1 MTLPFRTK
9 SCLSLRSSQPGHMH
23 GHQRSR
29 MMTDVMII
37 NWFKNCTLLTPHLS
51 FGLLKNN
58 LVSPMLCARV
68 SDAVLDLKTVAAN
81 QLKEVDD
88 EATEG
93 ALVGLD
99 TGSGCE
105 LKTDVRILP
114 TVSMGKGDLGNEK
127 WYHFIRLSLGPTR
140 NTSKPTCHGCSFNL
154 GGRTVGLRGKSSQ
167 VTIMF
172 CIFLWLL
179 KFTVSL

>member
-1 MTLPFRTK
+1 
-9 SCLSLRSSQPGHMH
+9 
-23 GHQRSR
+23 
-29 MMTDVMII
+29 
-37 NWFKNCTLLTPHLS
+37 
-51 FGLLKNN
+51 
-58 LVSPMLCARV
+58 MLCARV

-114 TVSMGKGDLGNEK
+114 TVSMGMKSGTILFVLVLAQQETHPNPLVMVVPS
-127 WYHFIRLSLGPTR
+127 ILV
-140 NTSKPTCHGCSFNL
+140 
-154 GGRTVGLRGKSSQ
+154 VGQ
-167 VTIMF
+167 
-172 CIFLWLL
+172 
-179 KFTVSL
+179 

>member
-1 MTLPFRTK
+1 MTCACTA
-9 SCLSLRSSQPGHMH
+9 
-23 GHQRSR
+23 
-29 MMTDVMII
+29 
-37 NWFKNCTLLTPHLS
+37 CTLIS

-58 LVSPMLCARV
+58 RPSLSVSPMLCARV

-114 TVSMGKGDLGNEK
+114 TVSMGKGDLGKVVLILFVLVLAQHETHPNPLVMVVPS
-127 WYHFIRLSLGPTR
+127 ILV
-140 NTSKPTCHGCSFNL
+140 
-154 GGRTVGLRGKSSQ
+154 VGQ
-167 VTIMF
+167 
-172 CIFLWLL
+172 
-179 KFTVSL
+179 

>member
-1 MTLPFRTK
+1 
-9 SCLSLRSSQPGHMH
+9 
-23 GHQRSR
+23 
-29 MMTDVMII
+29 
-37 NWFKNCTLLTPHLS
+37 
-51 FGLLKNN
+51 
-58 LVSPMLCARV
+58 MLCARV

-114 TVSMGKGDLGNEK
+114 TVSMGKGVLGNEK
-127 WYHFIRLSLGPTR
+127 WYHFIRLCLGPTR
-140 NTSKPTCHGCSFNL
+140 N
-154 GGRTVGLRGKSSQ
+154 
-167 VTIMF
+167 
-172 CIFLWLL
+172 
-179 KFTVSL
+179 